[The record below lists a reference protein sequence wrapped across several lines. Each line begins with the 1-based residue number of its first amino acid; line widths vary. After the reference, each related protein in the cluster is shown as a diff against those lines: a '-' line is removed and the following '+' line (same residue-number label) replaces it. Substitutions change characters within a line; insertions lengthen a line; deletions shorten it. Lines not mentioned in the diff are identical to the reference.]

1 MAGFKDR
8 LDRLEAS
15 LSPRHVDTGARERF
29 KAKLAAISE
38 AHRARRQRGEEPK
51 LEGQSMASLLGLVDS
66 YPYGAVPP
74 QVAQAA
80 RSKAQELS
88 YGPHSAVLKI
98 VRLCLESKGYGRGN

>member
-1 MAGFKDR
+1 MGLKDC
-8 LDRLEAS
+8 LDRLEAL
-15 LSPRHVDTGARERF
+15 LSRRNADTGARERF
-29 KAKLAAISE
+29 KTKLGAISA
-38 AHRARRQRGEEPK
+38 AHRARRELGEEPP

-66 YPYGAVPP
+66 YPYDAVPP